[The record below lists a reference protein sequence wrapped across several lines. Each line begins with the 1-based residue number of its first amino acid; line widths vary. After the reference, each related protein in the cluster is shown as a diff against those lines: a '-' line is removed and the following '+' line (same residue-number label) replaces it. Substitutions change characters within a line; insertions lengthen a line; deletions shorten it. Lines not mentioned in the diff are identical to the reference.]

1 MPKVFTEQDR
11 DIIRAKLL
19 EAGLTRLEYK
29 GYGSISID
37 EVAAEVGIAKGT
49 FYSFFSSK
57 ELYFYEIM
65 QFIKERNRRE
75 MQDVLQDSQS
85 PEAVTSYLC
94 RKYTQIKTVYDYF
107 TPEEMKRIVRTIPEE
122 AQKDDSAEFAEMI
135 CGALGVSA
143 GEMKQETIVAMSNIL
158 AAAAANRSILR
169 QDAYERAVS
178 VFCRAMADYIFGGE
192 VS

>member
-1 MPKVFTEQDR
+1 MCIRDR
-11 DIIRAKLL
+11 
-19 EAGLTRLEYK
+19 
-29 GYGSISID
+29 
-37 EVAAEVGIAKGT
+37 
-49 FYSFFSSK
+49 
-57 ELYFYEIM
+57 
-65 QFIKERNRRE
+65 
-75 MQDVLQDSQS
+75 
-85 PEAVTSYLC
+85 
-94 RKYTQIKTVYDYF
+94 
-107 TPEEMKRIVRTIPEE
+107 
-122 AQKDDSAEFAEMI
+122 DDSAEFAEMI